1 MTTLANRPS
10 GGVTAPKPP
19 AVPMATV
26 PQMPET
32 TAQKYA
38 RYVFAGVRIA
48 IGWTFV
54 WAFLDKMFGFGISTP
69 DKNAWI
75 NGGHPTAG
83 FLGKSATGPFADL
96 WNGAAGTWWA
106 DSLFMIGLLG
116 IGVALM
122 LGIGMRIAAAAGTL
136 LYVLMWSVV
145 LHPTTNPF
153 IDDHLIQAGVLVG
166 LALIGAGATF
176 GLGKWWAGTPLVRK
190 LPWLK

>member
-1 MTTLANRPS
+1 
-10 GGVTAPKPP
+10 
-19 AVPMATV
+19 
-26 PQMPET
+26 
-32 TAQKYA
+32 
-38 RYVFAGVRIA
+38 
-48 IGWTFV
+48 
-54 WAFLDKMFGFGISTP
+54 
-69 DKNAWI
+69 
-75 NGGHPTAG
+75 
-83 FLGKSATGPFADL
+83 
-96 WNGAAGTWWA
+96 
-106 DSLFMIGLLG
+106 MIGLLG

-153 IDDHLIQAGVLVG
+153 MDDHVIQAGVLVG